1 MDLAEL
7 KNMDIKDLLSKFKGS
22 GGILDDKKLLVKF
35 GIGFGSIIIFLIIY
49 YVFVSPEVYDR
60 KTRIDVMNKNHN
72 KIAEYNNN
80 IVRLE
85 HLIKKLKPK
94 FDENSKLF
102 HSRKEVE
109 DLYQNI
115 SKFATINGLTIID
128 IKKNERKAVINK
140 EGKQMSV
147 NIQDNQNQDNQNQD
161 NQNMITEI
169 MEQYNI
175 DKWVLDELR
184 YNKRIRGMSGEDT
197 VKQHKEDWEN
207 NILEEQLYQIYDLIQ
222 NSYNPNSA
230 KPLYYIIPVSYKIQG
245 NFGSSSSPG
254 YLIFRKALSKL
265 NKVVNFD
272 AETITVE
279 KETGLILSEVTL
291 STVGLPDEYG
301 N

>member
-7 KNMDIKDLLSKFKGS
+7 KNMDIKNLLSKFTG
-22 GGILDDKKLLVKF
+22 GEGILDDKKLLVKF

-49 YVFVSPEVYDR
+49 YAFVSPEVYDR

-80 IVRLE
+80 IVRLK
-85 HLIKKLKPK
+85 HLVKKLKPK

-102 HSRKEVE
+102 HSKKEAQ

-115 SKFATINGLTIID
+115 IKFTAINGLTIVGYE
-128 IKKNERKAVINK
+128 KNERKAVINK
-140 EGKQMSV
+140 EGKQTSV
-147 NIQDNQNQDNQNQD
+147 NIQDNQNQD

-175 DKWVLDELR
+175 DEWVLSELR
-184 YNKRIRGMSGEDT
+184 YNKRIRGMSSEDT
-197 VKQHKEDWEN
+197 VKQYKEDWGN

-230 KPLYYIIPVSYKIQG
+230 KPLYYKIPVSYKIQG

-254 YLIFRKALSKL
+254 YLIFRRALSKL

-272 AETITVE
+272 VETITVE

-291 STVGLPDEYG
+291 STVGLPDEYE